1 MKLYSFIEL
10 LEKGIVENEYG
21 LYKVNRNFVVRFNR
35 GELKQALKVVSFQ
48 YSDAINAVY
57 TEMSAAAELHNDS
70 DHVYEVYKLVA
81 FEDWMTIDKEGV

>member
-35 GELKQALKVVSFQ
+35 GALKQALKVVSFQ

-70 DHVYEVYKLVA
+70 DQVYEVYKLVA